1 MRRIISIICSLAIV
15 TTFSPPALSAQNTR
29 STLIANLRA
38 HVKHVFVIYQENRS
52 FDSYFGT
59 FPGADN
65 LSSPDAQT
73 NGYRQYDPLGKQ
85 FVTPFRITDPDLAD
99 ANHARPAL
107 ETKMDGG
114 AMDLY
119 IANEEFG
126 LLARGY
132 SREDAQRV
140 GLLTMAHEDCD
151 TIPFLWKYAH
161 TFALYDHFFQATTGP
176 STPGNIS
183 IIAAQ
188 TGQTQWARDASDEIA
203 ANDLGPGVP
212 VLNDTAPAF
221 GPYPNGVPDPRKRQI
236 DLTFANVLLTL
247 TGKNAHKATVDTDAV
262 KDDIAALTRAD
273 HNSIGWGWYQEGF
286 ASKPGHM
293 DSPYV
298 THHNAVQYFGYERKN
313 NYFWN
318 NVHDLTTLQPA
329 LKNGT
334 LPDHSVTFIKGG
346 YGNPFGLKPANPDR
360 TVQKQFRGDDDH
372 PGYSDS
378 QISESM
384 VATMV
389 NAIAHSKYWK
399 DSAIFIIWDDSEGY
413 YDHVSPPQFER
424 CPDNHACGD
433 GPRVP
438 AILIS
443 PYAKTSAIISAP
455 SDHTSFVKFLDTL
468 FNLPP
473 LATLPDEAPY
483 MPEGPRDTEASL
495 SNLTAAFD
503 PARLAGTKPPVPA
516 TAAEIPSVVVRT
528 IPSPWNCTS
537 IAITPIQIPGEN
549 TPPPGFSPRTTQ
561 H

>member
-1 MRRIISIICSLAIV
+1 MRRFLAAFTCLAFLV
-15 TTFSPPALSAQNTR
+15 SFSPPAKAQAENATF
-29 STLIANLRA
+29 LANLRS
-38 HVKHVFVIYQENRS
+38 HIKHVFVIYQENRS

-65 LSSPDAQT
+65 LASPKAML
-73 NGYRQYDPLGKQ
+73 NGYRQYDPLGRQ
-85 FVTPFRITDPDLAD
+85 FVTPFRIADPDLAD

-119 IANEEFG
+119 ISTEEFG

-132 SREDAQRV
+132 SRGDAQRV

-161 TFALYDHFFQATTGP
+161 TFALFDHFFQATTGP

-188 TGQTQWARDASDEIA
+188 TGQTQWARDASEQISASDT
-203 ANDLGPGVP
+203 GPGVP
-212 VLNDTAPAF
+212 VLNDSPPAF
-221 GPYPNGVPDPRKRQI
+221 GPFLTGAPDPLKRQI

-247 TGKNAHKATVDTDAV
+247 TGKNANKATVDTDEI
-262 KDDIAALTRAD
+262 KDDITSLVRSG
-273 HNSIGWGWYQEGF
+273 HSSIGWGWYQEGF
-286 ASKPGHM
+286 GAQRGHM
-293 DSPYV
+293 FSPYV

-313 NYFWN
+313 TYFWN
-318 NVHDLTTLQPA
+318 NVHDLTALQPA
-329 LKNGT
+329 LQQGT

-346 YGNPFGLKPANPDR
+346 YDNPFGLKPANKDR
-360 TVQKQFRGDDDH
+360 RVQAKFLGDDDH

-389 NAIAHSKYWK
+389 NAIAHSRYWK
-399 DSAIFIIWDDSEGY
+399 DSAILIAWDDSEGY

-443 PYAKTSAIISAP
+443 PYAKTGAIIRAQ

-483 MPEGPRDTEASL
+483 MPEGPRDTESTL
-495 SNLTAAFD
+495 SDLTDAFD
-503 PARLAGTKPPVPA
+503 PARLAGTKAPIPA
-516 TAAEIPSVVVRT
+516 SAAEIPAEVVRM
-528 IPSPWNCTS
+528 IPSPWNCKS
-537 IAITPIQIPGEN
+537 VGITPISIPGEN
-549 TPPPGFSPRTTQ
+549 VLPAGFSPRT
-561 H
+561 HEH